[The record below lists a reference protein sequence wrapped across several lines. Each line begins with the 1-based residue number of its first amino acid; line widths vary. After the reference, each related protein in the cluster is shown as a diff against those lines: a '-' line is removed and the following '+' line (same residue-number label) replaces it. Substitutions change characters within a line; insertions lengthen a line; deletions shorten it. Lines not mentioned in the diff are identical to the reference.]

1 MPVNRRCLLL
11 SRIVKATAFALG
23 IALIGLPASAMDT
36 MMAAPACS
44 SDALHSAMTSM
55 SKKLAAVQLS
65 GSPDKDYA
73 EAINS
78 MMESEQMLNSWEM
91 KCGKNAKLMKMA
103 GDMHKNTSAMM
114 TQVSTLGLGG

>member
-1 MPVNRRCLLL
+1 
-11 SRIVKATAFALG
+11 
-23 IALIGLPASAMDT
+23 MDT

-91 KCGKNAKLMKMA
+91 KCGKNAKLKKMA
-103 GDMHKNTSAMM
+103 GDMQKTL
-114 TQVSTLGLGG
+114 STTHDHMASLIGG